1 MHMYEYTI
9 IDSDERWNE
18 LQSYWKHKGIS
29 SFAVDYEGEFNLHIY
44 GEHLCLIQVFDG
56 ISYYLIDPFAVDM
69 EQVLPFLSDPMVEKV
84 MFDSS
89 SDASLIYKA
98 YGVEMKGI
106 YDVALSASLVGFN
119 GNLHALIDFC
129 GIQIA
134 PQRSK
139 KKNQMANW
147 LTRPLKGQLI
157 DYALSDVEHL
167 FTIQRILKQLIRESG
182 KEQEEIR
189 IQKEGTKIRT
199 VFKPGWTK
207 LPGYR
212 RMSSSEKIYLRHF
225 FTVRD
230 DLARQKNLPAFR
242 ILDKK
247 ILVSLAKDPSQVEQL
262 AEHRDPRMQRLLV
275 EALINARRVAQGE
288 LSGSRKA

>member
-9 IDSDERWNE
+9 IDSNEIWKER
-18 LQSYWKHKGIS
+18 QSYWKHKGIS
-29 SFAVDYEGEFNLHIY
+29 SFAVDFEGEFNLHIY

-56 ISYYLIDPFAVDM
+56 ISYYLIDPFALDM
-69 EQVLPFLSDPMVEKV
+69 EQVLPFLCDPLTEKV

-89 SDASLIYKA
+89 SDASLIYKV

-106 YDVALSASLVGFN
+106 YDVALSANLVGFN
-119 GNLHALIDFC
+119 GNLHALIAFC

-134 PQRSK
+134 PLRSK

-147 LTRPLKGQLI
+147 LTRPLKEELI

-167 FTIQRILKQLIRESG
+167 FAIQRTLKDLIGKSG
-182 KEQEEIR
+182 KEQEEAR

-199 VFKPGWTK
+199 TFKPGWTK

-230 DLARQKNLPAFR
+230 DLARQKNLPAYR

-247 ILVSLAKDPSQVEQL
+247 ILVSLAKDPTQVEQL
-262 AEHRDPRMQRLLV
+262 ARHRDPRMQRVLL
-275 EALINARRVAQGE
+275 EALSNARQVAQGE
-288 LSGSRKA
+288 LSGARKA